1 MRFFVH
7 ERRAKIPTN
16 FTHPDTTYI
25 STMASNYANL
35 LPVSGSWKKQITDF
49 LSEDVPSFDYG
60 AFVVGNKQETASLY
74 MKQTGVI
81 SGVPFAEEVFKQC
94 ELKVDWHY
102 KEGQYIDADHLT
114 KHKGKIVVATVS
126 GPANKILLSERT
138 ALNLLARSSGI
149 ATQSYI
155 TKKLADESGYTGLIA
170 GTRKTTPGLR
180 QLEKYSMLVG
190 GVDPHRY
197 DLSSMVMLKDNHIT
211 STGSITEAVKSARSV
226 CGFAVKV
233 EVEVS
238 TESDAKEAIDAGA
251 DVIMLDNFGGAELQ
265 KVAQSLKNHYKGSNK
280 SFLLECSGGLTLN
293 NLSTYLCNDIDIY
306 STSSIHQGC
315 SIVDFSLKIDA

>member
-1 MRFFVH
+1 
-7 ERRAKIPTN
+7 
-16 FTHPDTTYI
+16 
-25 STMASNYANL
+25 MASAYANL
-35 LPVSGSWKKQITDF
+35 LPVNGKWKQQITEY
-49 LSEDVPSFDYG
+49 LTEDVPSFDYG
-60 AFVVGNKQETASLY
+60 AFVVGNKKETASLY

-81 SGVPFAEEVFKQC
+81 SGVPFAAEVFNQC
-94 ELKVDWHY
+94 ELEVEWHY
-102 KEGQYIDADHLT
+102 QEGQYVSAEHLAS
-114 KHKGKIVVATVS
+114 HNGKIVVATVS

-155 TKKLADESGYTGLIA
+155 TKKLANESGYTGIIA

-190 GVDPHRY
+190 GVDAHRY
-197 DLSSMVMLKDNHIT
+197 DLSSMVMLKDNHVK
-211 STGSITEAVKSARSV
+211 STGSITGAVKSARSV

-238 TESDAKEAIDAGA
+238 TEADAKEAIDAGA
-251 DVIMLDNFGGAELQ
+251 DVVMLDNFSGSELRD
-265 KVAQSLKNHYKGSNK
+265 VAQSLRKHYQGTNK
-280 SFLLECSGGLTLN
+280 SFLLECSGGLTLQN
-293 NLSTYLCNDIDIY
+293 FSSYLSNDIDIY

-315 SIVDFSLKIDA
+315 GIVDFSLKID

>member
-1 MRFFVH
+1 MQEFNIYPEVEKFNHPHLPH
-7 ERRAKIPTN
+7 EKTL
-16 FTHPDTTYI
+16 
-25 STMASNYANL
+25 TMASEYANL
-35 LPVSGSWKKQITDF
+35 LPINGRWKQHITDY

-60 AFVVGNKQETASLY
+60 AFVVGSKQETASLY
-74 MKQTGVI
+74 MKQSGLI
-81 SGVPFAEEVFKQC
+81 CGVPFAAEVFKQC
-94 ELKVDWHY
+94 ELEVEWHY
-102 KEGQYIDADHLT
+102 KEGQYISAEQLAAN
-114 KHKGKIVVATVS
+114 KGKIVVATVK

-138 ALNLLARSSGI
+138 ALNLMARSSGI
-149 ATQSYI
+149 ATQSHI

-211 STGSITEAVKSARSV
+211 STGSITEAVKLARRV

-238 TESDAKEAIDAGA
+238 TEDDAKEAIEAGA
-251 DVIMLDNFGGAELQ
+251 DVIMLDNFTGAELQ
-265 KVAQSLKNHYKGSNK
+265 EVARSLKQYFKGSNK
-280 SFLLECSGGLTLN
+280 SFLLECSGGLTLQ
-293 NLSTYLCNDIDIY
+293 NLSSYLCNDIDIY
-306 STSSIHQGC
+306 STSSIHQGTG
-315 SIVDFSLKIDA
+315 IVDFSLKINA